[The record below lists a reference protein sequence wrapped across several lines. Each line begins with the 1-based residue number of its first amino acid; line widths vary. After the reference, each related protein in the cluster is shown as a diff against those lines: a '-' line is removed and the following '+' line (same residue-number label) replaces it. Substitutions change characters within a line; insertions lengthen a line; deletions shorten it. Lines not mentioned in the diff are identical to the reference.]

1 MNNNN
6 NNYTND
12 DEILENN
19 FPNIQNNSQNVDD

>member
-6 NNYTND
+6 NNNTND